1 MSWTK
6 QEVQQMLE
14 FERQG
19 MSHQEVA
26 DAMGKTR
33 ESVRKK
39 YGRVKPLD
47 DIEREVLADSKTVN
61 MNQDGTQQATVLMRL
76 KHEPN
81 KDARTMLEL
90 TGYDPDK
97 FELISSQ
104 YKVYEQHSTNDGT
117 VPQYSITVKVAPK
130 SSVSV
135 EELCG
140 IINQTIVKT
149 PLKRT
154 SGTSNGKL
162 LVIPLYDL
170 HFGVQTYDGFAS
182 YLKQIIEQINSQ
194 RYERIVIEI
203 GGDLLHS
210 DYIKTTRTVSGT
222 QLDHA
227 DMIEAWRDAAAVVSN
242 VITAAVKSSN
252 AVELYAVGGNHD
264 FDMQWAFVEM
274 IRSRFVMT
282 VAVHNNGDYRATY
295 NFHNVGIM
303 MAHGDTAKRKL
314 SALFAAEFPHTW
326 SSSTWREI
334 HYGHF
339 HTEITNDDNGA
350 IVRQFGTPKPSD
362 GYEIKNGY
370 TMGQKTLKLLEYSH
384 NGLRAEYTLLKGE

>member
-14 FERQG
+14 YERQG
-19 MSHQEVA
+19 MSHQQVA

-47 DIEREVLADSKTVN
+47 EVEREVLADSKTVS

-104 YKVYEQHSTNDGT
+104 YKVYEQHSTTDGT
-117 VPQYSITVKVAPK
+117 IPQYSITVKVAPK
-130 SSVSV
+130 SAVSV
-135 EELCG
+135 EELAG
-140 IINQTIVKT
+140 IINQTVVET
-149 PLKRT
+149 SLERT
-154 SGTSNGKL
+154 TGTSTGRL

-170 HFGVQTYDGFAS
+170 HFGVQTYDGFNT
-182 YLKQIIEQINSQ
+182 YLRQIIEQIGSQ

-210 DYIKTTRTVSGT
+210 DYVKSTRTVSGT

-227 DMIEAWRDAAAVVSN
+227 DMITAWRDAAAVISN
-242 VITAAVKSSN
+242 IITMAAGSSN
-252 AVELYAVGGNHD
+252 SVELYAVGGNHD

-274 IRSRFVMT
+274 IRARFAT
-282 VAVHNNGDYRATY
+282 SLAVNNGGDYRTTY
-295 NFHNVGIM
+295 QFHNVGIM

-314 SALFAAEFPHTW
+314 SALFAAEFPAVW
-326 SSSTWREI
+326 SSSLWREI

-384 NGLRAEYTLLKGE
+384 DGLRAEYTLLKGE